1 MVLLVVRTT
10 NLLSLFVEWV
20 KLFTDKVTRG
30 GKMKKWMLAICL
42 MFINEICHATDCFD
56 LAGRDYK
63 IDPDLLRAISWK
75 ESRYRVNAIGINPVT
90 GYGSGLM
97 QVDSQHFN
105 ELARYGIKPEHLTTD
120 PCMNIY
126 TGAYYLAIAFKKWG
140 VSWEAVG
147 AYNAGF
153 RKTERQNQRRLA
165 YASEVYRIYT
175 GIKSSK
181 GIRIPVT
188 KKSLPEIN
196 SVQNNQSYRHC
207 QIPVMPQ
214 KRHEGHTQ
222 KYHMSDNA
230 DWPKPREAGIHLI
243 YTR

>member
-1 MVLLVVRTT
+1 
-10 NLLSLFVEWV
+10 
-20 KLFTDKVTRG
+20 
-30 GKMKKWMLAICL
+30 
-42 MFINEICHATDCFD
+42 MFINGICEAADCFD

-140 VSWEAVG
+140 VSWRPLVHTMPDSG
-147 AYNAGF
+147 RPNARTRDVLPTHQRFTGF
-153 RKTERQNQRRLA
+153 
-165 YASEVYRIYT
+165 
-175 GIKSSK
+175 
-181 GIRIPVT
+181 IP
-188 KKSLPEIN
+188 
-196 SVQNNQSYRHC
+196 
-207 QIPVMPQ
+207 
-214 KRHEGHTQ
+214 G
-222 KYHMSDNA
+222 
-230 DWPKPREAGIHLI
+230 
-243 YTR
+243 

>member
-1 MVLLVVRTT
+1 
-10 NLLSLFVEWV
+10 
-20 KLFTDKVTRG
+20 
-30 GKMKKWMLAICL
+30 MKKWMLVICL
-42 MFINEICHATDCFD
+42 MFINGICEAADCFD

-175 GIKSSK
+175 WIKSSK
-181 GIRIPVT
+181 GIRV
-188 KKSLPEIN
+188 SDHEEITFP
-196 SVQNNQSYRHC
+196 NQQC
-207 QIPVMPQ
+207 AEQ
-214 KRHEGHTQ
+214 
-222 KYHMSDNA
+222 
-230 DWPKPREAGIHLI
+230 LI
-243 YTR
+243 LYTLSNTGYAATAAWKATHKNII

>member
-1 MVLLVVRTT
+1 MIQIANQQKLVFAWGVVLLVVRTT

-42 MFINEICHATDCFD
+42 MFINGICEAADCFD

-126 TGAYYLAIAFKKWG
+126 TGAYYLAIAFKNGESPGGRWCI
-140 VSWEAVG
+140 
-147 AYNAGF
+147 
-153 RKTERQNQRRLA
+153 QC
-165 YASEVYRIYT
+165 RIQEDRT
-175 GIKSSK
+175 PEPETSCLR
-181 GIRIPVT
+181 IRG
-188 KKSLPEIN
+188 LPDLYLDKE
-196 SVQNNQSYRHC
+196 Q
-207 QIPVMPQ
+207 
-214 KRHEGHTQ
+214 
-222 KYHMSDNA
+222 
-230 DWPKPREAGIHLI
+230 
-243 YTR
+243 

>member
-1 MVLLVVRTT
+1 
-10 NLLSLFVEWV
+10 
-20 KLFTDKVTRG
+20 
-30 GKMKKWMLAICL
+30 MKKWMLAICL

-105 ELARYGIKPEHLTTD
+105 ELARYGIKPEYLTTD

-140 VSWEAVG
+140 VS
-147 AYNAGF
+147 
-153 RKTERQNQRRLA
+153 
-165 YASEVYRIYT
+165 
-175 GIKSSK
+175 
-181 GIRIPVT
+181 
-188 KKSLPEIN
+188 
-196 SVQNNQSYRHC
+196 
-207 QIPVMPQ
+207 
-214 KRHEGHTQ
+214 
-222 KYHMSDNA
+222 
-230 DWPKPREAGIHLI
+230 
-243 YTR
+243 

>member
-1 MVLLVVRTT
+1 MKSALLVG
-10 NLLSLFVEWV
+10 LL
-20 KLFTDKVTRG
+20 
-30 GKMKKWMLAICL
+30 MLSSPVIAQ
-42 MFINEICHATDCFD
+42 DCFE

-153 RKTERQNQRRLA
+153 KKSEHQNRRRLA
-165 YASEVYRIYT
+165 YASDVYRIYT

-181 GIRIPVT
+181 GIQVPTT
-188 KKSLPEIN
+188 KKSLPQIN
-196 SVQNNQSYRHC
+196 NVQNN
-207 QIPVMPQ
+207 
-214 KRHEGHTQ
+214 
-222 KYHMSDNA
+222 
-230 DWPKPREAGIHLI
+230 
-243 YTR
+243 

>member
-1 MVLLVVRTT
+1 MKSVLLVG
-10 NLLSLFVEWV
+10 L
-20 KLFTDKVTRG
+20 
-30 GKMKKWMLAICL
+30 L
-42 MFINEICHATDCFD
+42 MFSSPVIAQDCFE

-196 SVQNNQSYRHC
+196 SVQNN
-207 QIPVMPQ
+207 
-214 KRHEGHTQ
+214 
-222 KYHMSDNA
+222 
-230 DWPKPREAGIHLI
+230 
-243 YTR
+243 

>member
-20 KLFTDKVTRG
+20 KLFPDDVTRG
-30 GKMKKWMLAICL
+30 EKMRKWLLTICL
-42 MFINEICHATDCFD
+42 MFINVTCKAGDCFD

-75 ESRYRVNAIGINPVT
+75 ESRNRINAIGINPVT

-105 ELARYGIKPEHLTTD
+105 ELARYGIKPEHLTAD
-120 PCMNIY
+120 PCLNIY

-165 YASEVYRIYT
+165 YASDVYRIYS
-175 GIKSSK
+175 GIKNSK
-181 GIRIPVT
+181 GIQLRASEKPLS
-188 KKSLPEIN
+188 KMN
-196 SVQNNQSYRHC
+196 SS
-207 QIPVMPQ
+207 Q
-214 KRHEGHTQ
+214 K
-222 KYHMSDNA
+222 N
-230 DWPKPREAGIHLI
+230 
-243 YTR
+243 

>member
-1 MVLLVVRTT
+1 
-10 NLLSLFVEWV
+10 
-20 KLFTDKVTRG
+20 
-30 GKMKKWMLAICL
+30 MKKWMLAICL
-42 MFINEICHATDCFD
+42 MFINEICLATDCFD

-140 VSWEAVG
+140 VS
-147 AYNAGF
+147 
-153 RKTERQNQRRLA
+153 
-165 YASEVYRIYT
+165 
-175 GIKSSK
+175 
-181 GIRIPVT
+181 
-188 KKSLPEIN
+188 
-196 SVQNNQSYRHC
+196 
-207 QIPVMPQ
+207 
-214 KRHEGHTQ
+214 
-222 KYHMSDNA
+222 
-230 DWPKPREAGIHLI
+230 
-243 YTR
+243 